1 MLPSHFYSQS
11 PSGTGLC
18 SLRRKRRR
26 QTADQ
31 VMLIP
36 AGLQKAGLTATAI
49 VLAVWAVIDPHFRN
63 SEFLL
68 TARACLPLALSAACL
83 VMAWS
88 SGKEWHAAAAW
99 LAALITGQAA
109 ALQLMQ
115 PTGHVGYQHY
125 LRPAD
130 FSTLTELFCILLIAA
145 QTCAVVIVLAPARGA
160 ILMWLRS
167 NFRTWQLGLCV
178 LLTAIAASAPS
189 LDLFNYGFEFLLAG
203 GIQFLGLLTVVAL
216 VRSIPPATLT
226 RLGLQLGDWGLL
238 PDCEGQPQPGGI
250 DRFAVLGAL
259 WVVAVS
265 VLLSVFVYE
274 RHPHIADEVVYLLHA
289 NYLAQGMLAMP
300 LPPVPEAFNIDLMI
314 YEPDRWFSV
323 FPPGWPAM
331 LAVGSLLGVPWLV
344 NPLLAGLCI
353 LLAYALSRELFSRS
367 SARLVVLLMCLS
379 PWFIFLAMS
388 FMAHIFTLACVLA
401 AALAIARLRRRAR
414 LLPAVLAGAL
424 LGVTS
429 LIRPLDG
436 LAAAAVLGLWS
447 LGIRTWRN
455 RFIYIPAIVMAAV
468 LIGALV
474 LPYNH
479 LLTGDSATFPVMAY
493 FDKYYAPG
501 VNALGFGADRGLDW
515 RGLDP
520 FPGHGLRDVVL
531 NNYLNT
537 FAVNVELFGWVTGSL
552 LPLLVLFVAG
562 AARRTD
568 YRMLLVVLVVAGL
581 HSLYW
586 FNGGPDY
593 GARYWFLIL
602 LPMIALT
609 VRGACHVGSRLPG
622 RQAGMTQVVT
632 GMLAL
637 SIAGMATFM
646 PWRAIDKYFH
656 YNNMRPDIRQLAQ
669 THDFSNSLVLVSGT
683 RFDDYMSAAV
693 YNAPEIGTGP
703 VIYAW
708 DRDAATRNALLAA
721 FSKREVWLVD
731 GPTVTGAGFRVVAGP
746 LSVAEMLQRNRTG
759 PPVEPRT
766 GQALE
771 Q

>member
-1 MLPSHFYSQS
+1 
-11 PSGTGLC
+11 
-18 SLRRKRRR
+18 
-26 QTADQ
+26 
-31 VMLIP
+31 MLIP
-36 AGLQKAGLTATAI
+36 TGLQKAGLTVIATG
-49 VLAVWAVIDPHFRN
+49 LAAWAVIDPRFRDA
-63 SEFLL
+63 ELLL
-68 TARACLPLALSAACL
+68 TARACLPLALAAACL
-83 VMAWS
+83 VTALG
-88 SGKEWHAAAAW
+88 SGRVWYGSAAW
-99 LAALITGQAA
+99 LAVLIVGQAA

-125 LRPAD
+125 LTPAGLV
-130 FSTLTELFCILLIAA
+130 TPAGLLCILLILA
-145 QTCAVVIVLAPARGA
+145 QAFAVLIALAPARSV
-160 ILMWLRS
+160 ILRWLGSSYRS
-167 NFRTWQLGLCV
+167 WQVGLIV
-178 LLTAIAASAPS
+178 LISTIAASAPS
-189 LDLFNYGFEFLLAG
+189 LDLHNYGFEFLLAG
-203 GIQFLGLLTVVAL
+203 SIQLLGLLTVIVL
-216 VRSIPPATLT
+216 VRSIPPATLAGLHR
-226 RLGLQLGDWGLL
+226 RLGTWAIL
-238 PDCEGQPQPGGI
+238 PDCEERPKPGGI

-259 WVVAVS
+259 WVIVLSTALS
-265 VLLSVFVYE
+265 VLVYE

-289 NYLAQGMLAMP
+289 NYLAHGMLAMP

-314 YEPDRWFSV
+314 YEPDRWFSA

-331 LAVGSLLGVPWLV
+331 LALGSLFGVPWLV
-344 NPLLAGLCI
+344 NPLLAGLCV
-353 LLAYALSRELFSRS
+353 LLAYALTREILSRG

-414 LLPAVLAGAL
+414 LLPALLAGAM

-436 LAAAAVLGLWS
+436 LAAAAILGLWS
-447 LGIRTWRN
+447 LGIRTWRE
-455 RFIYIPAIVMAAV
+455 RFLYIPALVAAAV
-468 LIGALV
+468 LVGALA
-474 LPYNH
+474 LPYNQQ
-479 LLTGDSATFPVMAY
+479 LTGDPAYFPVMAY

-501 VNALGFGADRGLDW
+501 VNALGFGTDRGLDW

-537 FAVNVELFGWVTGSL
+537 FAVNVELFGWVSGSL
-552 LPLLVLFVAG
+552 LLMLALFFSG
-562 AARRTD
+562 AARRAD
-568 YRMLLVVLVVAGL
+568 YRLLLVVLVVAGL

-602 LPMIALT
+602 LPVIALT
-609 VRGACHVGSRLPG
+609 VRGACFIGARLPDP
-622 RQAGMTQVVT
+622 QHGMTQVVT

-637 SIAGMATFM
+637 SIAAMVSFM

-656 YNNMRPDIRQLAQ
+656 YNNMRPDIRQLA
-669 THDFSNSLVLVSGT
+669 HANDFSNELVLVRGN

-693 YNAPEIGTGP
+693 YNAPEIRKGP

-708 DRDAATRNALLAA
+708 DRDAATRQALLTA
-721 FSKREVWLVD
+721 FGDRRVWLVD
-731 GPTVTGAGFRVVAGP
+731 GPTVTGAGFRVAAGP
-746 LSVAEMLQRNRTG
+746 MSAAELRERSRTDT
-759 PPVEPRT
+759 PPESRT
-766 GQALE
+766 GQASR

>member
-1 MLPSHFYSQS
+1 ML
-11 PSGTGLC
+11 
-18 SLRRKRRR
+18 K
-26 QTADQ
+26 
-31 VMLIP
+31 P
-36 AGLQKAGLTATAI
+36 AGLQKTGAAAI
-49 VLAVWAVIDPHFRN
+49 AVGLAVWAVIDPHFRDAE
-63 SEFLL
+63 SLL
-68 TARACLPLALSAACL
+68 TARACLPLALAAAFL
-83 VMAWS
+83 FIAWS
-88 SGKEWHAAAAW
+88 TGREWTASAVW
-99 LAALITGQAA
+99 LAVLIAGQAA

-125 LRPAD
+125 LFPTD
-130 FSTLTELFCILLIAA
+130 YHTLTELFCILLIAA
-145 QTCAVVIVLAPARGA
+145 QACAVVIALAPARGA
-160 ILMWLRS
+160 VLKWLAS
-167 NFRTWQLGLCV
+167 NFRYWQLALI
-178 LLTAIAASAPS
+178 LLLATIAASAPS

-203 GIQFLGLLTVVAL
+203 GIQFLGLLTVIAL
-216 VRSIPPATLT
+216 VRSISPATLT
-226 RLGLQLGDWGLL
+226 LLHQRLDAWGLL
-238 PDCEGQPQPGGI
+238 PDRDGQPQPGGI

-265 VLLSVFVYE
+265 TLLSFFVYE

-314 YEPDRWFSV
+314 YQPDRWFSA

-331 LAVGSLLGVPWLV
+331 LALGSLFGVPWLV

-353 LLAYALSRELFSRS
+353 LLAYALSRELFSRG
-367 SARLVVLLMCLS
+367 SARLVLLLMCLS

-414 LLPAVLAGAL
+414 LLPALLAGAL
-424 LGVTS
+424 LGITS

-447 LGIRTWRN
+447 LGIRSWHS
-455 RFIYIPAIVMAAV
+455 RFLYIPAFVIAAV
-468 LIGALV
+468 LVGALV

-479 LLTGDSATFPVMAY
+479 LLTGDSTYFPVMAY

-562 AARRTD
+562 AARRAD
-568 YRMLLVVLVVAGL
+568 YKLLLVVLVVAGL

-602 LPMIALT
+602 LPVIALT
-609 VRGACHVGSRLPG
+609 VRGAAHIGVHLPAG
-622 RQAGMTQVVT
+622 QTGMTQVVT

-637 SIAGMATFM
+637 SVAAMTAFM

-656 YNNMRPDIRQLAQ
+656 YNNMRPDIRQLARA
-669 THDFSNSLVLVSGT
+669 HDFSNALVLINGN

-693 YNAPEIGTGP
+693 YNAPDVGKGS
-703 VIYAW
+703 VVYAW
-708 DRDAATRNALLAA
+708 DRDTATRKALLAA
-721 FSKREVWLVD
+721 FSNRKVWLVD
-731 GPTVTGAGFRVVAGP
+731 GPTVTGAGFRVAAGP
-746 LSVAEMLQRNRTG
+746 LPAAGLLQHNRSGT
-759 PPVEPRT
+759 PAAPRA
-766 GQALE
+766 GRAL
-771 Q
+771 QQ

>member
-1 MLPSHFYSQS
+1 
-11 PSGTGLC
+11 
-18 SLRRKRRR
+18 
-26 QTADQ
+26 
-31 VMLIP
+31 MLIP
-36 AGLQKAGLTATAI
+36 AGLQKAGVTAI
-49 VLAVWAVIDPHFRN
+49 AIALAAWAVIDLQFRDA
-63 SEFLL
+63 EQLL
-68 TARACLPLALSAACL
+68 TARACLPLAIAAACL

-88 SGKEWHAAAAW
+88 AGKEWRTSAAW
-99 LAALITGQAA
+99 LAVLITGQAA

-125 LRPAD
+125 LSPAD
-130 FSTLTELFCILLIAA
+130 FGTPAQLFCILLIGIQAGM
-145 QTCAVVIVLAPARGA
+145 VVIALAPSRGA
-160 ILMWLRS
+160 ILGWLGS
-167 NFRTWQLGLCV
+167 NFRAWQLAV
-178 LLTAIAASAPS
+178 IALLASIAASAPS
-189 LDLFNYGFEFLLAG
+189 LELLDYTFEFLLAG
-203 GIQFLGLLTVVAL
+203 GIQLLGLLTVIAL
-216 VRSIPPATLT
+216 VRSIPSATLT
-226 RLGLQLGDWGLL
+226 GIRQRLDSWGLL
-238 PDCEGQPQPGGI
+238 PACDGEPEPGGI
-250 DRFAVLGAL
+250 DRFAMLGAL
-259 WVVAVS
+259 WVVALS
-265 VLLSVFVYE
+265 TLLSVCVYE
-274 RHPHIADEVVYLLHA
+274 QHPHIADEVVYLLHA
-289 NYLAQGMLAMP
+289 NYLAHGMLAMP

-314 YEPDRWFSV
+314 YDQDRWFSA

-331 LAVGSLLGVPWLV
+331 LAVGSLLGAPWLV
-344 NPLLAGLCI
+344 NPLLAGLCV
-353 LLAYALSRELFSRS
+353 LLAYALSRELLSRGG
-367 SARLVVLLMCLS
+367 ARLVVLLMCLS

-401 AALAIARLRRRAR
+401 AALAIARLRARAS

-436 LAAAAVLGLWS
+436 LAVAAVLGLWS
-447 LGIRTWRN
+447 LGMRSWRD
-455 RFIYIPAIVMAAV
+455 RFIYIPVFVMASLLV
-468 LIGALV
+468 GALA

-479 LLTGDSATFPVMAY
+479 HLTGDPTSFPVMAY

-520 FPGHGLRDVVL
+520 FPGHGLRDVIL

-552 LPLLVLFVAG
+552 LPLLVLFLAG
-562 AARRTD
+562 AAGRAD
-568 YRMLLVVLVVAGL
+568 YRLLLVVLVVAGL

-602 LPMIALT
+602 LPVIALT
-609 VRGACHVGSRLPG
+609 VRGACFIGSRLPDPQT
-622 RQAGMTQVVT
+622 RMTQVVT

-637 SIAGMATFM
+637 SIAGTVAFM
-646 PWRAIDKYFH
+646 PWRAVDKYFH

-669 THDFSNSLVLVSGT
+669 ANDFSNGLVLVSGN

-693 YNAPEIGTGP
+693 YNAPEVEKGS

-708 DRDAATRNALLAA
+708 DRDSATRTALLEA
-721 FSKREVWLVD
+721 FGNRRIWLVD
-731 GPTVTGAGFRVVAGP
+731 GPTVTGAGFRVAAGP
-746 LSVAEMLQRNRTG
+746 LSAAELRQRSRTG
-759 PPVEPRT
+759 IPADSRT
-766 GQALE
+766 GQATP

>member
-1 MLPSHFYSQS
+1 LVII
-11 PSGTGLC
+11 T
-18 SLRRKRRR
+18 
-26 QTADQ
+26 
-31 VMLIP
+31 
-36 AGLQKAGLTATAI
+36 
-49 VLAVWAVIDPHFRN
+49 LA
-63 SEFLL
+63 S
-68 TARACLPLALSAACL
+68 
-83 VMAWS
+83 
-88 SGKEWHAAAAW
+88 
-99 LAALITGQAA
+99 
-109 ALQLMQ
+109 
-115 PTGHVGYQHY
+115 
-125 LRPAD
+125 
-130 FSTLTELFCILLIAA
+130 
-145 QTCAVVIVLAPARGA
+145 ARGA
-160 ILMWLRS
+160 ILGWLGS
-167 NFRTWQLGLCV
+167 NFRAWQLAV
-178 LLTAIAASAPS
+178 IALLATIAASAPS
-189 LDLFNYGFEFLLAG
+189 LELLDYAFEFLLAG
-203 GIQFLGLLTVVAL
+203 GIQLLGLLTVIAL
-216 VRSIPPATLT
+216 VRSIPSATLT
-226 RLGLQLGDWGLL
+226 GIRQRLGSWGML
-238 PDCEGQPQPGGI
+238 PDCGREPEPGGI
-250 DRFAVLGAL
+250 DRFAMLGAL
-259 WVVAVS
+259 WVIALS
-265 VLLSVFVYE
+265 SLLSIYVYE

-289 NYLAQGMLAMP
+289 NYLAHGMLAMP

-314 YEPDRWFSV
+314 YEQDRWFSA

-353 LLAYALSRELFSRS
+353 LLAYALSRELLSRGG
-367 SARLVVLLMCLS
+367 ARLVVLLMCLS

-401 AALAIARLRRRAR
+401 ASLAIARLRRRAR
-414 LLPAVLAGAL
+414 LLPAILAGAL

-436 LAAAAVLGLWS
+436 LAVAAVLGLWS
-447 LGIRTWRN
+447 LGMRTWRD
-455 RFIYIPAIVMAAV
+455 RFIYIPVFVTASV
-468 LIGALV
+468 LVGALA

-479 LLTGDSATFPVMAY
+479 QLTGDPASFPVMAY

-520 FPGHGLRDVVL
+520 FPGHGLRDVIL

-552 LPLLVLFVAG
+552 LPVLVLFLAG
-562 AARRTD
+562 AARRAD
-568 YRMLLVVLVVAGL
+568 YRLLLVVFVVAGL

-602 LPMIALT
+602 LPVIALT
-609 VRGACHVGSRLPG
+609 VRGACCIGSRLPDP
-622 RQAGMTQVVT
+622 QTGMTQVVI

-637 SIAGMATFM
+637 SIAGTATFV

-669 THDFSNSLVLVSGT
+669 AHDFNHGLVLISGN

-693 YNAPEIGTGP
+693 YNAPEVGKGP

-708 DRDAATRNALLAA
+708 DRDPATRAALLEA
-721 FSKREVWLVD
+721 FGNRRVWLVD
-731 GPTVTGAGFRVVAGP
+731 GPTVTGTGFRVAAGP
-746 LSVAEMLQRNRTG
+746 LSAAELRRRSRTDI
-759 PPVEPRT
+759 PPEPRA
-766 GQALE
+766 GQAIP

>member
-1 MLPSHFYSQS
+1 
-11 PSGTGLC
+11 
-18 SLRRKRRR
+18 
-26 QTADQ
+26 
-31 VMLIP
+31 MLIP
-36 AGLQKAGLTATAI
+36 AGLQKAGLTGTAI
-49 VLAVWAVIDPHFRN
+49 VLAMWAVTDPHFRDT
-63 SEFLL
+63 EFLL

-83 VMAWS
+83 AMAWS
-88 SGKEWHAAAAW
+88 AGKDWAAGAAW
-99 LAALITGQAA
+99 LAVLIAGQAA

-125 LRPAD
+125 LPPAD
-130 FSTLTELFCILLIAA
+130 FSTLGELFCILLIVA
-145 QTCAVVIVLAPARGA
+145 QACAVVIALAPARGA

-167 NFRTWQLGLCV
+167 NFRPWQLAVLV

-203 GIQFLGLLTVVAL
+203 SIQFIGLLTVIAL

-226 RLGLQLGDWGLL
+226 RLRQRLEGWGLL

-250 DRFAVLGAL
+250 DRFAVLGAF
-259 WVVAVS
+259 WVVTLS
-265 VLLSVFVYE
+265 TLLSIYVYE

-289 NYLAQGMLAMP
+289 NYLAHGMLAMP

-314 YEPDRWFSV
+314 YEQDRWFSA

-353 LLAYALSRELFSRS
+353 LLAYALSRELFSRG

-447 LGIRTWRN
+447 LGIRTWRD
-455 RFIYIPAIVMAAV
+455 RFIYIPAFVIASV
-468 LIGALV
+468 LVGALV

-501 VNALGFGADRGLDW
+501 VNALGFGPDRGLDW

-552 LPLLVLFVAG
+552 LPLLVLLVAG
-562 AARRTD
+562 AARWAD
-568 YRMLLVVLVVAGL
+568 YRLLLVVLVVAGL

-609 VRGACHVGSRLPG
+609 VRGACHIGSHLPA
-622 RQAGMTQVVT
+622 RQPGMTQVVT

-637 SIAGMATFM
+637 SIAGMTTFM

-656 YNNMRPDIRQLAQ
+656 YNNMRPDIRQLAKR
-669 THDFSNSLVLVSGT
+669 HDFSNGLVLIGGN

-693 YNAPEIGTGP
+693 YNSPEIVTGP

-708 DRDAATRNALLAA
+708 DRDAATRNALLTA
-721 FSKREVWLVD
+721 FGNRVVWLVD
-731 GPTVTGAGFRVVAGP
+731 GPTVTGAGFRVAAGP
-746 LSVAEMLQRNRTG
+746 LSAVELLNRNRTDI
-759 PPVEPRT
+759 PAEPRT
-766 GQALE
+766 GQAL
-771 Q
+771 QQ